1 MDDSYEDIE
10 NRIFEAMWKAKRV
23 KRPNMAALAREFCVP
38 VSRLRARF
46 QGTPSKK
53 GNSNAKKTLDDAQ
66 EAALG
71 RWIERLDDLNIH
83 PDPPDINE
91 MANLILFR
99 QFESDMHT
107 RISAHKDAYDS
118 NADNEP
124 QPSLVGKTW
133 VYRFIKRLPEE
144 LRPRIE
150 QPIESERAYIDPAE
164 TQHWFD
170 RLEPIIKAT
179 KTHNIYNFD
188 ETGFILGETKRQ
200 RVISRQKRPQAA
212 SDCTRES
219 LTAVECVSADGWVA
233 PPFFIF
239 KGQAIL
245 ERWFKDN
252 MNPDWVVA
260 MAPKGFITDKLA
272 FEWLQHFDQHT
283 RYRVEKSKL

>member
-10 NRIFEAMWKAKRV
+10 NRIFEAIWKAKRV
-23 KRPNMAALAREFCVP
+23 ERPNMAALAREFCVP
-38 VSRLRARF
+38 VSRLRTRF

-53 GNSNAKKTLDDAQ
+53 CNSNAKKTLDDAQ

-71 RWIERLDDLNIH
+71 RWIERFDGLNIH
-83 PDPPDINE
+83 PDINE
-91 MANLILFR
+91 MANLILLR

-107 RISAHKDAYDS
+107 RISAHKDTFDS
-118 NADNEP
+118 NAYNDP
-124 QPSLVGKTW
+124 QQSLVGKTW
-133 VYRFIKRLPEE
+133 VCRLIKRLPEE

-170 RLEPIIKAT
+170 RLEPIINAI

-188 ETGFILGETKRQ
+188 ETGFILGETRRQ
-200 RVISRQKRPQAA
+200 KVISQQKRPQVA

-252 MNPDWVVA
+252 INPDWVVA
-260 MAPKGFITDKLA
+260 MAPKGFITDKIA
-272 FEWLQHFDQHT
+272 FAWLQHFDQHT
-283 RYRVEKSKL
+283 RCRVEKSES